1 MEGDT
6 EGAFYFSFQCFHDNS
21 ISNQVKCGIKSEEIS
36 CKSKVVYFLSV
47 PSTAQSASI
56 STHCATSAKILFF
69 SNCFKYFVQSSSKR
83 AEVRFLQC
91 NHFIPSTTERY
102 FFAISPKG
110 LRGSNPLQD
119 AFASRPCRHKPPSIC
134 LTKRK
139 KGSQASA
146 PSSS

>member
-1 MEGDT
+1 MVKRVNKRDFLKMIYLCE
-6 EGAFYFSFQCFHDNS
+6 FS
-21 ISNQVKCGIKSEEIS
+21 ISIDFNPLCHIS
-36 CKSKVVYFLSV
+36 RN
-47 PSTAQSASI
+47 I
-56 STHCATSAKILFF
+56 FF

-91 NHFIPSTTERY
+91 NHFIPSTERY

-146 PSSS
+146 PSFS